1 VDQRILIATRKG
13 LFIASSQDT
22 SWEIKELGFIGD
34 PVTMVLAGK
43 SNRYWYAALN
53 LGHFGVKLHRS
64 PDEGKSWEE
73 IPAPR
78 FPKQVE
84 TDSQDPGPSVSL
96 IWALE
101 TAGPDEPDGLW
112 AGTIPGGLF
121 RSNNNGESWDL
132 NQPLWDRPER
142 ADWFGGGYDSPG
154 IHSISVDPR
163 DSRSVV
169 VGVSCGGAWLTQDG
183 GATWSLRATGM
194 RAEYMPEERA
204 YEGSIQD
211 PHRLVRCQSDPDRLW
226 VQHHNGIFVSE
237 DSGATWR
244 ELTEVRPS
252 SFGFAVAVNP
262 QNPDMAWFVP
272 AKKDECRVPVNGRF
286 VVTRTTDG
294 GRSFEVLSSGL
305 PDPLSYDLVFRHA
318 LDVDSTGNQLAMGST
333 TGSFWVSQ
341 NQGNDWVNLSRHLPP
356 IYCVRFVE

>member
-1 VDQRILIATRKG
+1 MVQRILIATRKG
-13 LFIASSQDT
+13 LFIVRSKNT
-22 SWEIKELGFIGD
+22 SWKIEELGFMGD
-34 PVTMVLAGK
+34 PVTMILAEK
-43 SNRYWYAALN
+43 PNRFWYAALN

-64 PDEGKSWEE
+64 SDEGKSWVE
-73 IPAPR
+73 IPPPS

-84 TDSQDPGPSVSL
+84 SGSQDPGPSVSL

-101 TAGPDEPDGLW
+101 TAGADEPDGLW

-121 RSNNNGESWDL
+121 RSHNNGESWDL

-142 ADWFGGGYDSPG
+142 RDWFGGGYDSPG

-163 DSRSVV
+163 DSRSLV

-183 GATWSLRATGM
+183 GSSWRLRAKGM
-194 RAEYMPEERA
+194 RAEYMPKERV

-237 DSGATWR
+237 DNGATWS

-252 SFGFAVAVNP
+252 SFGFAAAVNP

-272 AKKDECRVPVNGRF
+272 ARKDECRIPVNGRF
-286 VVTRTTDG
+286 VVTRTIDG
-294 GRSFEVLSSGL
+294 GKSFEVLSNGL
-305 PDPLSYDLVFRHA
+305 PNPLSYDLVFRHA
-318 LDVDSTGNQLAMGST
+318 LDVDATGNQLAMGST
-333 TGSFWVSQ
+333 TGSFWVSR
-341 NQGNDWVNLSRHLPP
+341 NQGNDWVNLSNHLPP
-356 IYCVRFVE
+356 IYCIRFVD